1 MNAIAQTKIP
11 LYRDDKKA
19 AGDPGFAR
27 LNADMLARKGS
38 ALPALS
44 QETKILADV
53 GLRPPA
59 AHDQSSPAAISKN
72 EKISD
77 NHVNSSPPSKPS
89 ENLGQHPSPDDASTE
104 HGSTPEQG
112 PSPELGPSPEQMAR
126 VTFRMPM
133 ADYLRLKM
141 AGALKEQPCRE
152 LILKALEDYFDKEG
166 VQSFSDCPCF
176 KDITP

>member
-1 MNAIAQTKIP
+1 MNAIAQTKKP
-11 LYRDDKKA
+11 LDRDDEKA
-19 AGDPGFAR
+19 VSEPGFAS

-59 AHDQSSPAAISKN
+59 AQDHAPPTAISKS
-72 EKISD
+72 ETISD
-77 NHVNSSPPSKPS
+77 NHPTGSPPSKPS
-89 ENLGQHPSPDDASTE
+89 ENIGQ
-104 HGSTPEQG
+104 Q
-112 PSPELGPSPEQMAR
+112 PSPEHGANTGHSPEQMAR
-126 VTFRMPM
+126 ISFRMPM

-166 VQSFSDCPCF
+166 VQSFSDCACF
-176 KDITP
+176 RDH